1 MPRRFGWRR
10 AVLLAVATLAALL
23 LLPAS
28 ASATHRGVDVVDEV
42 LLELTYQASSLAG
55 APGQLTARL
64 KVEGSPLAG
73 MPVEFWRE
81 VDFLGPQRIVLGT
94 VTTGADG
101 TASVPLTLS
110 ESPLRVGARFAGNPE
125 YLAAQETTE
134 IGSAGSAP
142 TGSPVP
148 KGNAGGASLD
158 LIASVMPPLLGL
170 TVLAIWMLLIGVTV
184 AAVLAIRRERSP
196 RAATRKERM

>member
-1 MPRRFGWRR
+1 
-10 AVLLAVATLAALL
+10 LAVAALAALS
-23 LLPAS
+23 LLPAN
-28 ASATHRGVDVVDEV
+28 ASATHRGVGVVDEV
-42 LLELTYQASSLAG
+42 LLELTYLASSLPG

-94 VTTGADG
+94 VKTGADG

-110 ESPLRVGARFAGNPE
+110 ESPLRVGARFAGDPE
-125 YLAAQETTE
+125 YLAAEETTE
-134 IGSAGSAP
+134 ISSAGSAP

-148 KGNAGGASLD
+148 TGNAGGANLD
-158 LIASVMPPLLGL
+158 VIASVMPPLLAL
-170 TVLAIWMLLIGVTV
+170 TVLGIWMLLIGVTV

-196 RAATRKERM
+196 LAATRKERM